1 MKMKHLVCLTVLL
14 ALTGLT
20 VYAQGYTGPGLEPIT
35 VTAAKR
41 LRDNSPVV
49 LQGKIERFLGDE
61 KYTFTDASG
70 TITVDIDDRL
80 WYDLSVNQD
89 DTVVISGEVDKDF
102 LSIEI
107 DVRSIQKLDL

>member
-1 MKMKHLVCLTVLL
+1 MKHTKVITMAVLL

-35 VTAAKR
+35 VTDAKR

-61 KYTFTDASG
+61 KYSFADASG

-80 WYDLSVNQD
+80 WYGLSVNQD

-107 DVRSIQKLDL
+107 DVRGIKKL